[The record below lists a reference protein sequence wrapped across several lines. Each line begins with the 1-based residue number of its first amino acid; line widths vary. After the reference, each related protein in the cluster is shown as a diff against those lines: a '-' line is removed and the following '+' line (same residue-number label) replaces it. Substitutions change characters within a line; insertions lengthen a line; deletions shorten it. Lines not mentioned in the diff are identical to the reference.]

1 MQKLSSILVKE
12 PIFSI
17 LHSHF
22 LKTHILDY
30 LLRERENLVRQKMR
44 ENNNKIMIYNATI
57 YIYTITTSDKE
68 YFYKAKKR
76 STQVSRTT
84 KSQLSS
90 LVVQHQELNRH
101 GQSNDRPINILVT

>member
-22 LKTHILDY
+22 LKTHMLDY
-30 LLRERENLVRQKMR
+30 LLRERERENLVRQKMR

-57 YIYTITTSDKE
+57 YIYTITTSDK
-68 YFYKAKKR
+68 
-76 STQVSRTT
+76 
-84 KSQLSS
+84 
-90 LVVQHQELNRH
+90 
-101 GQSNDRPINILVT
+101 

>member
-22 LKTHILDY
+22 LKTHMLDY
-30 LLRERENLVRQKMR
+30 LLRERERKRERERENLVRQKMR

-84 KSQLSS
+84 NPSCP
-90 LVVQHQELNRH
+90 V
-101 GQSNDRPINILVT
+101 